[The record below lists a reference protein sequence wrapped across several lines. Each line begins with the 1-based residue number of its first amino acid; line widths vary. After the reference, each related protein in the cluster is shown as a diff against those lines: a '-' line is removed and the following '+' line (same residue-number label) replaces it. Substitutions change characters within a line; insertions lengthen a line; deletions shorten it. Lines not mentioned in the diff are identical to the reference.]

1 MVFWFWFDL
10 VVVLRL
16 LSESRIISGH
26 FRKAWQPNGALVT
39 FTFSGGTR
47 GIEPVLRGRQGGR
60 QGGGGACADSGYS
73 RVKVNPIWPCFRF
86 CEEPITVPTDSLPFV
101 GSSITTSKVSNTPT
115 QRRILTSQT
124 PLTSCERIHCH
135 RGTSTRQVVNH
146 VTFLD
151 GTDDDVTTWIGTRND
166 SE

>member
-1 MVFWFWFDL
+1 MLFWFWFDL

-16 LSESRIISGH
+16 LSESRIISGR
-26 FRKAWQPNGALVT
+26 FGKAWQPKGALVT
-39 FTFSGGTR
+39 FTISGGTR
-47 GIEPVLRGRQGGR
+47 PLLRGR

-101 GSSITTSKVSNTPT
+101 GLNTTTSKVSNTPP

-135 RGTSTRQVVNH
+135 PGTTTRPVVNH

-151 GTDDDVTTWIGTRND
+151 GTDDDVTTWIRTRTD